1 MLAEI
6 YTKLLMM
13 HDLTHDQP
21 LRNTTNSRD
30 SHPSMTLTGAVF
42 RSHKRQEEPGHRYL
56 LVVVSYFLIV
66 NCDEECLSERL
77 LMFYLFFLVLLRR
90 FTRQT
95 LKCGLLSSQIRLR
108 SSGTNTGQHLAYHM
122 DEKHKFSW
130 RGRMLPFYTRERKGV
145 CSGGGAFLK
154 FETTGLNNCVS
165 SVLRSCERLNCML
178 AAYGLTVFREQ
189 MAENRLNFVDYGT
202 NNQAIWEHH
211 ADANASIK
219 ALNNQRLTI

>member
-1 MLAEI
+1 
-6 YTKLLMM
+6 MM

-95 LKCGLLSSQIRLR
+95 LKCGLYVTDKSKRNVKGLSCRLSSQIRLR

-122 DEKHKFSW
+122 D
-130 RGRMLPFYTRERKGV
+130 GML
-145 CSGGGAFLK
+145 C
-154 FETTGLNNCVS
+154 
-165 SVLRSCERLNCML
+165 
-178 AAYGLTVFREQ
+178 FR
-189 MAENRLNFVDYGT
+189 
-202 NNQAIWEHH
+202 
-211 ADANASIK
+211 
-219 ALNNQRLTI
+219 